1 MNNVVR
7 ETANAGLT
15 DLFLALTLVSVTLEC
30 YISQNYYQLMVV
42 HISKLKMLSDFVTT
56 LLFKIKGEISKK
68 YTCTHTLFSFV
79 LYSNKKSDS
88 SQINV
93 INVTLCLDMCL
104 SYSI

>member
-7 ETANAGLT
+7 ETTNAGLT
-15 DLFLALTLVSVTLEC
+15 DLFLALSLVSVTLEC

-56 LLFKIKGEISKK
+56 LLFKIKGEISKI
-68 YTCTHTLFSFV
+68 SFV